1 MKIWKKISVF
11 LLCLFWAVS
20 SLSAQKTVE
29 AALQDMQ
36 KGNYGTPEQRAAEL
50 DKSMQKGLQLTKDQ
64 MTKVSAIN
72 LRYARRNEV
81 EVVQQ
86 KMNDWSKYRKIMAI
100 QSEKDAELRS
110 VLTSEQFQKYQKK
123 RDDAMWQAVKSWF
136 W

>member
-1 MKIWKKISVF
+1 MKIWKKISLF
-11 LLCLFWAVS
+11 LLCLSWVVS

-72 LRYARRNEV
+72 LRYARRNET

-100 QSEKDAELRS
+100 QSEKDAELKS
-110 VLTSEQFQKYQKK
+110 VLTPEQFQKYQKK